1 MLCIHLLV
9 HVPLDAISEGEGS
22 SIGSDG
28 RVESALVLVGPFAHN
43 SKFAYDYSI
52 LHVVLHAHDRPANLH
67 VLDVTYRLAHCLHY
81 TPFSDIC
88 TGTWAF
94 QVSTFLCQ
102 NILHIFL
109 HDQTRHTRKHSAAGW
124 LAKNELKGCCFHGS
138 LHTGVEL
145 VGGNFFVLFYS

>member
-52 LHVVLHAHDRPANLH
+52 LHVVAYMHMIDQQ
-67 VLDVTYRLAHCLHY
+67 TYMYLTLL
-81 TPFSDIC
+81 I
-88 TGTWAF
+88 G
-94 QVSTFLCQ
+94 
-102 NILHIFL
+102 LHIVCTTPHLVISVQVHGLFKCL
-109 HDQTRHTRKHSAAGW
+109 PSSVKISSTSSSMTRPDTPGNTVLR
-124 LAKNELKGCCFHGS
+124 
-138 LHTGVEL
+138 
-145 VGGNFFVLFYS
+145 GG